1 MMTGAFFGASL
12 SYRKEHDMA
21 TTDFWRVDGVT
32 MPCPSSFE
40 WGLQDVSLGESG
52 RTDDALMW
60 KNRVSQKRKIAISY
74 NGITTDV
81 CAKVLQAV
89 NPEYIQVYYWDLMDN
104 QYETRT
110 FYVGDRT
117 APYKCFWVGNHRVER
132 LSFDIIER

>member
-1 MMTGAFFGASL
+1 
-12 SYRKEHDMA
+12 MA
-21 TTDFWRVDGVT
+21 NTEFWRIDGVA

-52 RTDDALMW
+52 RTDDALMH
-60 KNRVSQKRKIAISY
+60 KNRVAQKRKIGITY
-74 NGITTDV
+74 NGVTTDV
-81 CAKVLQAV
+81 CATVLNAI

-104 QYETRT
+104 QFETRE

-117 APYKCFWVGNHRVER
+117 APYKCFWVGNKRVER